1 MLTACVA
8 AFTAA
13 FVGCKKQVGAKPLQE
28 GPETGVYYLDDE
40 FGENLLT
47 LSDGGY
53 FTFTYRGKTT
63 SGSYTLKDG
72 ALALDFKK
80 DEDGE
85 AVGEYSDGVISVTYG
100 DASLRMLKKE
110 YYSVAFETNG
120 GSAVAAKAVLNGK
133 TLEKPADP
141 EKSGSKFIAWYT
153 DAECKGLPFAFETG
167 AITADTTLYALWAEY
182 DEAVAEYEIK
192 FDLGYDGATLPAAST
207 VGGKLYNVAAP
218 ERDGYAF
225 LGWWISAYNDGEKL
239 TAAYAP
245 DYVFNADTTLYA
257 LWAGEGETPALMSV
271 DVNGAKWSNVNKA
284 AKITVE
290 GPNGLKAEETV
301 GTTAGNAYN
310 YDFTTKPAGDY
321 KITLESDG
329 KKVERY
335 YLNGALARVSGFRV
349 VGNSVLMFNP
359 VAGAEKYLI
368 TVECGDPRHNHAEK
382 DNGTS
387 TNYNFVNCPMK
398 VGGITFTVK
407 AVAAGKAT
415 SVATYT
421 FDRTLKKAE
430 NLAYNAENGLLT
442 WNAVR
447 EAAEYVVFVGEDE
460 YNVGNATRF
469 SLKNY
474 SGELAVKVV
483 CKTDGYNSSVAE
495 LAVNKTAPVSPAD
508 IKINGDTLVW
518 AAAENAVGYVVRIG
532 EKEYET
538 VEATFALGEKI
549 KELNSTDPKGQDYSV
564 SVKTKFE
571 NCESLWSD
579 ALDVRYYA
587 LDKSLTYDR
596 GVLSW
601 NYVVG
606 ATEYEVTVNGKAYK
620 TAESEYAVT
629 LTQSGENTLT
639 VRFITADGAD
649 DEIATY
655 TVNAYKLTFDSQQG
669 EKVDAVYRATGDPM
683 NLPTELLRDGYD
695 FVGWYNSASA
705 SGVYGKRYDEEYFDG
720 NSDIVLY
727 AGWSPKTYTAQLDY
741 NEAGEGA
748 EGAAQVTYTKNYT
761 ITPPA
766 IKAEHNDKVFAGW
779 FSSPDGKGV
788 QYTDELGNS
797 LRAWQHTADMK
808 LYAVYKDAYKYT
820 LIGADY
826 EVTANPLLAG
836 SKLTELTIPAE
847 HDGKKVVSVGTY
859 AFQGFKRLE
868 KINIPDTVT
877 FIDATAFYGC
887 ISLKTYAVYTPE
899 GKTPVAEPA
908 YTAVDGSLLY
918 NNKIT
923 GETELVATPSVLTGA
938 YAIPYG
944 VTRLG
949 TRTFYKSGLTEII
962 VPASVTNVAQEAF
975 LDCKS
980 LTKLSFAMPQ
990 GEQKLVSLTIAANSI
1005 SGCNALETLE
1015 LPARL
1020 NEIPNAPKAF
1030 NAFKN
1035 LKEINVIG
1043 ECDAQVYSS
1052 LTEKDGQGAN
1062 GILTN
1067 ADKSEIIF
1075 CPLKKEFKAVAD
1087 GNGVSYEFVVPNAV
1101 TAIGANAFN
1110 MFRQTK
1116 ETDNVYYALNAIT
1129 FHSGIVSIGEKA
1141 FYDLAYLRKVTFG
1154 AGNAPLGLTIG
1165 ESAFEGCRLINT
1177 VTFDESDGKVSCV
1190 KEIGK
1195 RAFYGSSVTSLALP
1209 SSLET
1214 IGESAFAYC
1223 DDLTELDLS
1232 RVNGNLTFGAYAFA
1246 YCNAL
1251 PSVEITDNVGEME
1264 FSSVFY
1270 KCRTLREV
1278 IVPATNPNFESV
1290 DGVLYSKGRETIL
1303 YYPSGLTG
1311 NYTLDPATKR
1321 IGGGVFSGRDNITE
1335 ITIPASVTEIGENS
1349 FENCANLT
1357 TVDFLAPAAGEQSS
1371 SLTIGNGAF
1380 INCPKLTAIELPAR
1394 TVSIGDNCFI
1404 RPSSRKN
1411 GFLDAPLKTVV
1422 LHEGLQT
1429 IGENAFRSTALE
1441 SVVIPSTVTEIG
1453 KSAFKDSKIKT
1464 ITFTENSNDVV
1475 ALTLGS
1481 GVFDTCNELESVV
1494 LREGTRSVP
1503 EKAFYFASKL
1513 KSVTI
1518 PKTVANDNNTGT
1530 YAIGVEAFDGCAAL
1544 TSIVF
1549 AKGGELPLSIAR
1561 NAFLGCTSLTEINL
1575 PKRASSFSNKY
1586 DVFEISTGKLDNK
1599 YMFTSFGDSPDSAL
1613 APGKANTYTIENYN
1627 VEEGGEFWSYK
1638 GVLYSGD
1645 KKTVIACPFGKKG
1658 EVEIAK
1664 EATTFRPCAFFGCK
1678 FITKITFEKGGD
1690 EPFVIAD
1697 CNYSS
1702 NYNPAKST
1710 YEGAFYA
1717 CPMLETIE
1725 FPSRLKSIGNY
1736 AFMMSTSTGAGTN
1749 LTTISFGENSNLESI
1764 GRQAFENTTL
1774 TELTLPDG
1782 VIEVGE
1788 SIFKGCKKFTSLN
1801 LSASI
1806 TGEMLVNLI
1815 KDARYLTEINIS
1827 ANSTDLS
1834 VDECGVVYNADRTL
1848 IVCMLPSYK
1857 STVTEYTVPYTV
1869 SEIGEAAFRSPKAD
1883 NSTVKD
1889 TDVTALRTLTF
1900 EATPAGQEEKPLKI
1914 NSKAFEGSGITALT
1928 LPKRL
1933 TGVGT
1938 NVFRNCRLLATLD
1951 FENGYK
1957 CESIGQGEF
1966 EYCVKLTEV
1975 TLPGEIT
1982 SIGTQAFG
1990 NNTLLKTVTFGL
2002 DSKGNLNQLAR
2013 ISSYAFQDCK
2023 ALTTLRIET
2032 KAKDVDGNSVYEEK
2046 LPDSVTVFGESNMGN
2061 IYGPFNGCTSLER
2074 MVIPSGVTKLGN
2086 SAFLGCTSLVS
2097 VVLPQGLNAIGAKAF
2112 SGCTKLETVTFDP
2125 DTQDASVT
2133 LANNAFLKCAA
2144 LTDFN
2149 FAKISA
2155 FIGSDIFSGCKAL
2168 KNVDIHNQLDA
2179 GAMAKLF
2186 KDCTGITTVTFDPL
2200 SGSVGDSAFSG
2211 CTNLTTVTIGENV
2224 TEIGTRAFDG
2234 CAKLATVNMN
2244 STSLTTIDN
2253 YAFQNCTLIK
2263 SFDFPATLQTIGSGA
2278 FASKAKKT
2286 ALSVVDLSRTTDLTI
2301 KGTAFKNGGV
2311 TTLNLGGTKSIEA
2324 NAFEGCTKLTSVVV
2338 PDNFLGTDASK
2349 LDKDIFKGCTTL
2361 QTVDYQSKLDVPEE
2375 MFIGCTALTR
2385 VTINDNVKQIGTQ
2398 AFSGCTKLA
2407 SITLPAELTKI
2418 GKKAFYG
2425 CTKLASVAIGNKLQS
2440 IGENSFQNCKSLT
2453 AIDLPDTFTDI
2464 GANAFNGCTL
2474 LANVG
2479 INSDIDI
2486 GAAAFTGCSNDLA
2499 LNIKDGV
2506 NMDFVDRAIYKDNT
2520 LIYYIGKAESLT
2532 VKEDTAVIG
2541 DNAFSGNTAIVS
2553 VTLPS
2558 SVKEIGMSAFKGCTA
2573 LTTINLDYVTKFGSM
2588 AFQNDRQLSFTNLVL
2603 NASELP
2609 NYLFDACASITNVT
2623 FGADNVKIGEYTFRG
2638 CSGITRMVNTIKVA
2652 MLGKYAFQ
2660 NAFAETASLDLDFSA
2675 AKTAYKAGRIFD
2687 GAKGLKSIKISGIMV
2702 DSHGNDNYC
2711 IYDYMF
2717 NNCVNLVSVT
2727 SVNKVEKIGTYV
2739 FSGCTKLTLDDMDM
2753 SKVTSIENKAFLN
2766 CVAITNLDL
2775 PNIEYLGQSTLYPTQ
2790 EMGVFK
2796 GCTSLR
2802 MVVLGDKITAI
2813 SNGVFMGCTSLE
2825 SVEMPNVNTLCANSF
2840 GGCTSMTSL
2849 TLTSAVQ
2856 TVYAGAFNGWTDAQ
2870 TIRLVDYEEGNL
2882 PDGWNANWAKGC
2894 NANIIYKRAEAAA

>member
-1 MLTACVA
+1 MKRKNLALTLLTACVA

-120 GSAVAAKAVLNGK
+120 GSAIAAKAVLNGK

-141 EKSGSKFIAWYT
+141 EKSGNKFIAWYT

-218 ERDGYAF
+218 ERDGYTF
-225 LGWWISAYNDGEKL
+225 LGWWISAYNDGEKF

-257 LWAGEGETPALMSV
+257 LWAGEGENPALMSV

-335 YLNGALARVSGFRV
+335 YLNGALARISGFRV

-430 NLAYNAENGLLT
+430 NLTYNAENGLLT

-538 VEATFALGEKI
+538 AEATFALGEKI

-564 SVKTKFE
+564 SVKTKYE

-748 EGAAQVTYTKNYT
+748 DDTAQVTYTKNYT

-899 GKTPVAEPA
+899 GKTPAAEPA

-990 GEQKLVSLTIAANSI
+990 GEQKLVSLTLAANSI

-1043 ECDAQVYSS
+1043 ECDEQVYSS
-1052 LTEKDGQGAN
+1052 LTEKDGQGVN

-1129 FHSGIVSIGEKA
+1129 LHSGIVSIGENA

-1335 ITIPASVTEIGENS
+1335 ITIPASVTEIGES
-1349 FENCANLT
+1349 AFESCEYLT
-1357 TVDFLAPAAGEQSS
+1357 AVNFLAPAADEQAAP
-1371 SLTIGNGAF
+1371 LTIGNKAF
-1380 INCPKLTAIELPAR
+1380 YKCSALTDIEIPSRAVSVGDECFGSAAALKTAIF
-1394 TVSIGDNCFI
+1394 N
-1404 RPSSRKN
+1404 
-1411 GFLDAPLKTVV
+1411 
-1422 LHEGLQT
+1422 EGLQT
-1429 IGENAFRSTALE
+1429 IGQKAFFGCKQLE
-1441 SVVIPSTVTEIG
+1441 SVIIPSTVTEIG
-1453 KSAFKDSKIKT
+1453 AQAFWNNEKLAT
-1464 ITFTENSNDVV
+1464 VTFTPCNGAVTPLILGNNVFQYCK
-1475 ALTLGS
+1475 ALT
-1481 GVFDTCNELESVV
+1481 NVV
-1494 LREGTRSVP
+1494 LRKGTKNVPFGAFEGCSAL
-1503 EKAFYFASKL
+1503 E
-1513 KSVTI
+1513 SVTI
-1518 PKTVANDNNTGT
+1518 PTTVCNDNSTAT
-1530 YAIGVEAFDGCAAL
+1530 RAIAENAFNKCVSLTTVNFAL
-1544 TSIVF
+1544 
-1549 AKGGELPLSIAR
+1549 GGDLPLSFAR
-1561 NAFLGCTSLTEINL
+1561 NAFGECTSLLKIDL
-1575 PKRASSFSNKY
+1575 PARASGFSGDY
-1586 DVFEISTGKLDNK
+1586 DVFELGKTTSYSENNYANVVFGASPANYVATAADKK
-1599 YMFTSFGDSPDSAL
+1599 YVV
-1613 APGKANTYTIENYN
+1613 KEYN
-1627 VEEGGEFWSYK
+1627 VIEDGGNFSSK
-1638 GVLYSGD
+1638 DGVLYTYD
-1645 KKTVIACPFGKKG
+1645 KKTVVACPYGKEG
-1658 EVEIAK
+1658 AVEIAK
-1664 EATTFRPCAFFGCK
+1664 EATSFREGAFFGCQFVTELTFEDGGTEPLIFADADSANVGSSK
-1678 FITKITFEKGGD
+1678 QVFFACPRLTKISF
-1690 EPFVIAD
+1690 
-1697 CNYSS
+1697 
-1702 NYNPAKST
+1702 PA
-1710 YEGAFYA
+1710 
-1717 CPMLETIE
+1717 
-1725 FPSRLKSIGNY
+1725 RLKSIGDY
-1736 AFMMSTSTGAGTN
+1736 AFLSNTGFNTTVNGVSVYSYGN
-1749 LTTISFGENSNLESI
+1749 GLTEVTFAPGCKLESI
-1764 GRQAFENTTL
+1764 GKNAFVATKL
-1774 TELTLPDG
+1774 TSFIVPASVTKL
-1782 VIEVGE
+1782 GE
-1788 SIFKGCKKFTSLN
+1788 SIFAD
-1801 LSASI
+1801 ASSSVKS
-1806 TGEMLVNLI
+1806 TLKTL
-1815 KDARYLTEINIS
+1815 YLPVNIS
-1827 ANSTDLS
+1827 AESYAGVIKGASALTD
-1834 VDECGVVYNADRTL
+1834 VGFGEDGKAAPQEMTIENGVVYDKE
-1848 IVCMLPSYK
+1848 K
-1857 STVTEYTVPYTV
+1857 STIVFVMPESRATLT
-1869 SEIGEAAFRSPKAD
+1869 SLEIPAS
-1883 NSTVKD
+1883 
-1889 TDVTALRTLTF
+1889 VTAIRD
-1900 EATPAGQEEKPLKI
+1900 
-1914 NSKAFEGSGITALT
+1914 NAFKGITALT
-1928 LPKRL
+1928 SLTFASAADGEEEKPLVIGMYAFSGTGITSVTLPKRISEMGSYVFSACKTL
-1933 TGVGT
+1933 KDVG
-1938 NVFRNCRLLATLD
+1938 FEKGFACPLPDYAFMNCIAIAQVTIPGD
-1951 FENGYK
+1951 
-1957 CESIGQGEF
+1957 I
-1966 EYCVKLTEV
+1966 V
-1975 TLPGEIT
+1975 TLGRT
-1982 SIGTQAFG
+1982 VFSG
-1990 NNTLLKTVTFGL
+1990 NKALTTVTFGL
-2002 DSKGNLNQLAR
+2002 TANGDVSQLKEIGADVFNNCSKLNLLRLEKTVKDAEGNPTYENDKLP
-2013 ISSYAFQDCK
+2013 
-2023 ALTTLRIET
+2023 ALTAL
-2032 KAKDVDGNSVYEEK
+2032 
-2046 LPDSVTVFGESNMGN
+2046 GESGAY
-2061 IYGPFNGCTSLER
+2061 ISGPFTKCVALTKI
-2074 MVIPSGVTKLGN
+2074 VIPDEVTK
-2086 SAFLGCTSLVS
+2086 
-2097 VVLPQGLNAIGAKAF
+2097 IG
-2112 SGCTKLETVTFDP
+2112 
-2125 DTQDASVT
+2125 
-2133 LANNAFLKCAA
+2133 
-2144 LTDFN
+2144 
-2149 FAKISA
+2149 
-2155 FIGSDIFSGCKAL
+2155 
-2168 KNVDIHNQLDA
+2168 
-2179 GAMAKLF
+2179 
-2186 KDCTGITTVTFDPL
+2186 
-2200 SGSVGDSAFSG
+2200 
-2211 CTNLTTVTIGENV
+2211 
-2224 TEIGTRAFDG
+2224 
-2234 CAKLATVNMN
+2234 
-2244 STSLTTIDN
+2244 
-2253 YAFQNCTLIK
+2253 
-2263 SFDFPATLQTIGSGA
+2263 
-2278 FASKAKKT
+2278 KT
-2286 ALSVVDLSRTTDLTI
+2286 
-2301 KGTAFKNGGV
+2301 
-2311 TTLNLGGTKSIEA
+2311 
-2324 NAFEGCTKLTSVVV
+2324 AFEGCTKLTSVTLPKNLTLIRESAFMDCTLLASVKFSDET
-2338 PDNFLGTDASK
+2338 PDASVTLEESAFKSCKALTSFDFTKVGAFAGDEIFRSCVK
-2349 LDKDIFKGCTTL
+2349 LTSVNIHEGIAAGESNYLFDGCTKLKTVVFNPASGSVGDYAFQKCSALTSVTIGENVSAIGSDAFKGLALLT
-2361 QTVDYQSKLDVPEE
+2361 TVDMRSNVLTVIDYNAFSGCKKLKSIALPATLTEIKGKAFYNTIALESVDFSTVTNPAGLSVGYDAFGGSGIKSVNFGSIPTKVGYGAFNACTRLTRVTIPANVIFTTSSREE
-2375 MFIGCTALTR
+2375 PGERMFKGCTALTE
-2385 VTINDNVKQIGTQ
+2385 VKYDSE
-2398 AFSGCTKLA
+2398 AAVPKNM
-2407 SITLPAELTKI
+2407 
-2418 GKKAFYG
+2418 FYG
-2425 CTKLASVAIGNKLQS
+2425 CTNLATVTLNDKVTE
-2440 IGENSFQNCKSLT
+2440 IGEGAFQNCAALANFALPVGVNEIKKNTFNGCAKLGAITLDGITSLGEGAFKGCAALKSVT
-2453 AIDLPDTFTDI
+2453 LPATLTDI
-2464 GANAFNGCTL
+2464 GANAFDGCLTLASITINGQIENLGLDAFARCSDDLSITFADGSDMAYENCALYNGDTL
-2474 LANVG
+2474 LAYYGKAMSFRV
-2479 INSDIDI
+2479 
-2486 GAAAFTGCSNDLA
+2486 
-2499 LNIKDGV
+2499 KDGTV
-2506 NMDFVDRAIYKDNT
+2506 AIATKAFNGNAT
-2520 LIYYIGKAESLT
+2520 LIEVVLPATLT
-2532 VKEDTAVIG
+2532 
-2541 DNAFSGNTAIVS
+2541 
-2553 VTLPS
+2553 
-2558 SVKEIGMSAFKGCTA
+2558 EIGEYAFQKCAA
-2573 LTTINLDYVTKFGSM
+2573 LTTINLK
-2588 AFQNDRQLSFTNLVL
+2588 
-2603 NASELP
+2603 
-2609 NYLFDACASITNVT
+2609 
-2623 FGADNVKIGEYTFRG
+2623 NVK
-2638 CSGITRMVNTIKVA
+2638 TI
-2652 MLGKYAFQ
+2652 GKYAFDNAAKLAKDSAETTGLYIGANTIGNYAFQKCLALESVAFFGVNVSVGQ
-2660 NAFAETASLDLDFSA
+2660 NAFSGCTNLGALTGTTHIAELQSAAFKDSLKNGEIDLDMPYAEIRGGNVFQNA
-2675 AKTAYKAGRIFD
+2675 T
-2687 GAKGLKSIKISGIMV
+2687 GLKSITLKSISLKANGSQNAYSYIFDGCANLTTV
-2702 DSHGNDNYC
+2702 TVTEKVGKLGTNA
-2711 IYDYMF
+2711 F
-2717 NNCVNLVSVT
+2717 KNCA
-2727 SVNKVEKIGTYV
+2727 
-2739 FSGCTKLTLDDMDM
+2739 KLTLDGLQLDELTEIGSSAFMNCI
-2753 SKVTSIENKAFLN
+2753 SVTSITLSATVVKIGSEAF
-2766 CVAITNLDL
+2766 
-2775 PNIEYLGQSTLYPTQ
+2775 S
-2790 EMGVFK
+2790 
-2796 GCTSLR
+2796 
-2802 MVVLGDKITAI
+2802 
-2813 SNGVFMGCTSLE
+2813 
-2825 SVEMPNVNTLCANSF
+2825 
-2840 GGCTSMTSL
+2840 
-2849 TLTSAVQ
+2849 
-2856 TVYAGAFNGWTDAQ
+2856 GWTAEQ
-2870 TIRLVDYEEGNL
+2870 SIIVDKAESEIVIGWS
-2882 PDGWNANWAKGC
+2882 GWNSSWKNGC
-2894 NANIIYKRAEAAA
+2894 NAVITYRAEEAAA